1 MIFKL
6 AIVFIMSILSETDAA
21 EIKASGDGKERI
33 SHLRAV
39 KKVQADAS
47 IVIKDDD
54 VLTDFSNQRVL
65 ERRRRGKASKK
76 DRDPIEPSVTALH
89 PCGNG
94 TCDPGETYLLCPKDC
109 APTHDPIKP
118 SDDDYDEEWE
128 EDSDEP
134 WCHGTFEV
142 IARSRNS
149 VKVCAPSKSQVG
161 DFLFLFIR

>member
-6 AIVFIMSILSETDAA
+6 ALVVIMSILSQTDAA
-21 EIKASGDGKERI
+21 EIKANGDGKKRI

-47 IVIKDDD
+47 IAIKNEGVSPD
-54 VLTDFSNQRVL
+54 VSNQRAL
-65 ERRRRGKASKK
+65 KRRRGKASKK
-76 DRDPIEPSVTALH
+76 DRDDPIEP

-94 TCDPGETYLLCPKDC
+94 NCDPGETYLLCPKDC
-109 APTHDPIKP
+109 PAP
-118 SDDDYDEEWE
+118 SDEPIEPSNDDDDEEWE

-142 IARSRNS
+142 IKKSNRNT
-149 VKVCAPSKSQVG
+149 VEVCAPSQSQVG

>member
-6 AIVFIMSILSETDAA
+6 ALVVIMSILSQTDTA
-21 EIKASGDGKERI
+21 EIKANGDDKKRI

-47 IVIKDDD
+47 IAIKD
-54 VLTDFSNQRVL
+54 SNQRAL
-65 ERRRRGKASKK
+65 KRTRRGKASKK
-76 DRDPIEPSVTALH
+76 DRDDPNDP

-94 TCDPGETYLLCPKDC
+94 NCDPGETYLLCPKDC
-109 APTHDPIKP
+109 PAP
-118 SDDDYDEEWE
+118 SDEPIEPSNDDDDEEWE

-142 IARSRNS
+142 IKKSNRNT
-149 VKVCAPSKSQVG
+149 VEVCAPSQSQVG

>member
-6 AIVFIMSILSETDAA
+6 ALVVIMSILSQTEAA
-21 EIKASGDGKERI
+21 EIKASGDGKKRI
-33 SHLRAV
+33 SHLRV
-39 KKVQADAS
+39 KKVQADVS
-47 IVIKDDD
+47 IAIKDDS
-54 VLTDFSNQRVL
+54 VSTDFSNQRAL

-76 DRDPIEPSVTALH
+76 DRDPIEPSITALP

-94 TCDPGETYLLCPKDC
+94 NCDLGENYLLCPKDC
-109 APTHDPIKP
+109 PAPTHEPIQP
-118 SDDDYDEEWE
+118 SDDDDEWE

-142 IARSRNS
+142 IARSNRN